1 MLAVNGREAF
11 YAYLVDNQ
19 AIVVPETIDAI
30 RALSEME
37 RDPRASI
44 EKTNASL
51 GISNRFPQQAA

>member
-1 MLAVNGREAF
+1 MALWEDMLAVKGREAF

-30 RALSEME
+30 RALSEIE

-44 EKTNASL
+44 EKTNVHSA
-51 GISNRFPQQAA
+51 